1 MVSGQLNE
9 LTRPSWG
16 TRAALALL
24 AVLVALSGFASGT
37 SAPAARAQEAQQQ
50 SGAGADADADAE
62 TDTAGTDVIVMLEE
76 GADPV
81 EAAHELGVEPT
92 HIYSDVFTGFAG
104 NLPPEALAEA
114 RASDAVQRITPD
126 GEVHAEG
133 QTIPTGVT
141 RVGVPVLPGTQHL
154 NIASPINADIAILD
168 TGVSRNSDLNV
179 AGGVSCIDHQAQQE
193 NAKNKKKK
201 KKHKKGKGKDKGG
214 HHKGKKHNKNKK
226 NSGSAQSVS
235 ADTKTTAGGA
245 EGVSAAKNKHK
256 NNKHKKDK
264 GKGKNKGGHHK
275 GKNTKG
281 KGDHGKNGGNKKKN
295 QKRRQKEERREE
307 RHGPNWEDDNGH
319 GTHTAGI
326 AAALDNDDGVVG
338 VAPGARVWS
347 VKVLDA
353 NGSGTYS
360 DVICGLDW
368 VAANAGT
375 IDVVNLS
382 LSGEG
387 GEDSNPPFHTAVS
400 NVVNAGVVVV
410 VAAGNQGTDAASRVP
425 ASFDE
430 VLTVSGLS
438 DSNGQPGGGGER
450 TCFGLNDDAFLIF
463 SNFGHD
469 VDIMAPGD
477 CILSLQPQGG
487 PIRESG
493 TSEAS
498 PHVAGAVAHFIA
510 GRTNATG
517 IRPTVL
523 ETRDWLMNVA
533 SRSQVDDGVLGDPDG
548 IPEPVLW
555 LAALASG

>member
-16 TRAALALL
+16 TRAVLALL
-24 AVLVALSGFASGT
+24 AAVVALSGLVSGT
-37 SAPAARAQEAQQQ
+37 SAPTARAQEAQ
-50 SGAGADADADAE
+50 SVASADADADAE
-62 TDTAGTDVIVMLEE
+62 TDVAGTDVIVMLEE
-76 GADPV
+76 GTDPV

-104 NLPPEALAEA
+104 SMPPEALAEA
-114 RASDAVQRITPD
+114 RASDTVRRITPD

-141 RVGVPVLPGTQHL
+141 RVGVPVLPGTAHL
-154 NIASPINADIAILD
+154 NVASPINADIAILD

-193 NAKNKKKK
+193 NAKKK
-201 KKHKKGKGKDKGG
+201 KKHKKGKGKGKKKGG
-214 HHKGKKHNKNKK
+214 HKKGKKHNKNKK
-226 NSGSAQSVS
+226 KKNSASAQSVS
-235 ADTKTTAGGA
+235 ADSNPTTGSA
-245 EGVSAAKNKHK
+245 ERVNADKNKHK
-256 NNKHKKDK
+256 NNKHKNDK
-264 GKGKNKGGHHK
+264 GKGKKKGSHHK

-281 KGDHGKNGGNKKKN
+281 KGDHGNKKKN

-353 NGSGTYS
+353 AGSGTYS

-425 ASFDE
+425 ASFNE

-438 DSNGQPGGGGER
+438 DADGQPGGFGGR

-498 PHVAGAVAHFIA
+498 PHIAGAVAHFIA

-523 ETRDWLMNVA
+523 ETRDWLLNVA

-555 LAALASG
+555 LAALAGG